1 MDTAFFTLL
10 LQDANEMNQL
20 KHRAGD
26 QLVSLQYKQTAQVLN
41 LQSCDNIS
49 LILLSKRLLVGKK
62 ILKSLRVWK
71 RGFDNSLLK
80 EPRHAARQGSTLSI
94 FFPHVLTTGLSNN
107 KQNIYSQQIL
117 FFQSQQIFTYAQNYL
132 VFSMTPSQWA
142 IFSTN
147 LRKDN

>member
-62 ILKSLRVWK
+62 ILKSLGVWK

-80 EPRHAARQGSTLSI
+80 EPRHAARQGSTLSV

-107 KQNIYSQQIL
+107 KQNGYS
-117 FFQSQQIFTYAQNYL
+117 
-132 VFSMTPSQWA
+132 
-142 IFSTN
+142 
-147 LRKDN
+147 